1 MELKL
6 RNLIFIPII
15 LFAVSVG
22 ILSWNFVSTGDF
34 IIKDVDLKGGT
45 LVTISSD
52 EPVDTKLLETKVTEK
67 FGGGLVSGLRTTSGY
82 GATIQVESGTSVSEV
97 LDVVRDSGVEYTD
110 FSEETIGP
118 TLGNLFFEQVRNT
131 LIIAFILM
139 SIVIFVIYRN
149 LVSSFGIVFASLANI
164 LTTLAFTSLLGIEL
178 SFAGFAGLLMLI
190 AFTVDTNIVLT
201 SKVVSSG
208 TDTFSVRYR
217 RAFVTGVSLIAT
229 ITATMFI
236 VLFLS
241 TSKLLVNISEVL
253 VIGFLSDLV
262 FTWILNAG
270 LLEIYFRRKYK
281 HLGGEPG

>member
-6 RNLIFIPII
+6 RNLIFIPIL
-15 LFAVSVG
+15 LFAVSAGV
-22 ILSWNFVSTGDF
+22 LFWNFYQTGDF
-34 IIKDVDLKGGT
+34 IIKDVDLRGGT
-45 LVTISSD
+45 LITVNSP
-52 EPVDTKLLETKVTEK
+52 EPIDSKLLETKVVER
-67 FGGGLVSGLRTTSGY
+67 FGGGLVSGLRTSSGY
-82 GATIQVESGTSVSEV
+82 GATIQVESGTRASDVI
-97 LDVVRDSGVEYTD
+97 DVVRDLGVEVTD

-118 TLGNLFFEQVRNT
+118 ALGNIFFEQVRNT
-131 LIIAFILM
+131 LIVAFVLM
-139 SIVIFVIYRN
+139 SLIVFVIYRN

-201 SKVVSSG
+201 SKVMAHG
-208 TDTFSVRYR
+208 TEGFTARYR
-217 RAFVTGVSLIAT
+217 KALVTGVTLIAT

-241 TSKLLVNISEVL
+241 TSKLLVNIAEVL
-253 VIGFLSDLV
+253 VIGFVSDLV

-270 LLEIYFRRKYK
+270 LLEIYFKRKFR
-281 HLGGEPG
+281 HLGGAQA

>member
-1 MELKL
+1 MELRP
-6 RNLIFIPII
+6 RNLIFIPIA

-22 ILSWNFVSTGDF
+22 LLLWNYSQTGDF
-34 IIKDVDLKGGT
+34 ILKDIDLKGGT
-45 LVTISSD
+45 LVTISSPDPID
-52 EPVDTKLLETKVTEK
+52 ERLLEAEVSEK
-67 FGGGLVSGLRTTSGY
+67 FGSSFVNSLRTTSGF
-82 GATIQVESGTSVSEV
+82 GATIQVEKGVRGSEVVEVVKGAGIEV
-97 LDVVRDSGVEYTD
+97 LD
-110 FSEETIGP
+110 FSEQSIGP
-118 TLGNLFFEQVRNT
+118 VLGNIFFEQVRNT

-164 LTTLAFTSLLGIEL
+164 LTTLAFASLFKINI

-201 SKVVSSG
+201 SKVMAHG
-208 TDTFSVRYR
+208 TDGFRARYR
-217 RAFVTGVSLIAT
+217 RALVTGITLIAT

-241 TSKLLVNISEVL
+241 TSKLLVNISEIL

-270 LLEIYFRRKYK
+270 LLEIYFNRKFR
-281 HLGGEPG
+281 HLGGMV